1 MIVQSL
7 TRRAAWTVLATLS
20 SASTTLAEQPQLV
33 TFDSLLAEMIDR
45 TALAEFP
52 DPPYTCK
59 QFSSYDRRS
68 VAPNDPQAW
77 FANGDRGQYLRYEE
91 RDGRREGVMMDAD
104 GPGVV
109 VRIWSANPQGTLR
122 IYLDG
127 SDEPAIEEPMAAL
140 LNGTGP
146 VASPLSAVRAR
157 GHNLYLPIPYATH
170 CKITCDE
177 PDPPDVYYQINY
189 RTYPKDVRVR
199 SFRRRWFTMKVQAIA
214 RANFILNAR
223 PAVVIPASPFRHT
236 IQPGETVDLSHT
248 NSGGAIV
255 TFELR
260 IEHDNPDQILRNC
273 VLRGEFDGYETI
285 NCPLG
290 DFFGTAPGLN
300 AYSTWSF
307 TVDAGGVL
315 TSRWVMPFQRSCVF
329 RLTNLGDE
337 EVGLTGFVHTTDYQ
351 WNDRSMHFH
360 ALWRSEGPFST
371 QPRQDWNYATIS
383 GQGVWVGDALS
394 ITNPVT
400 TWWGEGDEKI
410 YVDAEAFPSHFGTG
424 TEDYYGYAWGSTER
438 FASPFHNQT
447 RCDGPGSFGFT
458 SVNRFRLLD
467 AIPFTESLTFDMEVW
482 HWKDVDVHYAA
493 TSYFYA
499 RPGATHNVP
508 PITDPKVLVLPKL
521 ELHVFRR
528 AGALEAEKLA
538 VIAKSA
544 GSVLAI
550 QSIGSGEPNT
560 WSEMRHLWCK
570 TTQVGDRVD
579 FRVPVETS
587 GRREIIVYP
596 TRSWDYGIV
605 QFYVNDKKA
614 GAPLDTFNI
623 ENPNAVGVPRAYS
636 LGIFDLTENGFTL
649 RVEVV
654 GTNASSRPPHYY
666 WGLDCVVVK

>member
-7 TRRAAWTVLATLS
+7 TRRAAWAVLATLS
-20 SASTTLAEQPQLV
+20 SASTTGAEQPQLV

-52 DPPYTCK
+52 DPPYICK

-68 VAPNDPQAW
+68 VTPNDPQAW
-77 FANGDRGQYLRYEE
+77 FANSDRGQYLRDEE
-91 RDGRREGVMMDAD
+91 REGRREGVMMDAD

-127 SDEPAIEEPMAAL
+127 SDEPTIEEPMAAL

-146 VASPLSAVRAR
+146 VASPLSGVRAR

-177 PDPPDVYYQINY
+177 IDPPDVYYQINY
-189 RTYPKDVRVR
+189 RTYPKDVRVQ
-199 SFRRRWFTMKVQAIA
+199 SFRRGWFTMKVQAIA
-214 RANFILNAR
+214 RANFILSAR
-223 PAVVIPASPFRHT
+223 PAVVIPASPFQRT
-236 IQPGETVDLSHT
+236 IRPGETVELFRN
-248 NSGGAIV
+248 NSGGAVV

-260 IEHDNPDQILRNC
+260 IEHDNPEQILRSC
-273 VLRGEFDGYETI
+273 VLKGQFDGYETI

-329 RLTNLGDE
+329 GLTNLGDE
-337 EVGLTGFVHTTDYQ
+337 EVTLTGFVRTTDYQ

-360 ALWRSEGPFST
+360 ALWRSEGPMFT
-371 QPRQDWNYATIS
+371 QPRQDWNYATIH

-394 ITNPVT
+394 IANPVT

-410 YVDAEAFPSHFGTG
+410 YVDGEAFPSHFGTG

-499 RPGATHNVP
+499 RPGATHNVV
-508 PITDPKVLVLPKL
+508 PITDPKSLVLPKL
-521 ELHVFRR
+521 ELQVFRR
-528 AGALEAEKLA
+528 AGALEAEKLT
-538 VIAKSA
+538 VIAKSP
-544 GSVLAI
+544 GSVLEI
-550 QSIGSGEPNT
+550 QSLGGGESNT

-570 TTQVGDRVD
+570 ATQVGDWVD
-579 FRVPVETS
+579 LEIPV
-587 GRREIIVYP
+587 RRGQLEIIVYP

-605 QFYVNDKKA
+605 QFFVNDEKA
-614 GAPLDTFNI
+614 GEPLDTFNI
-623 ENPNAVGVPRAYS
+623 EAPTAVGVPRAYS
-636 LGIFDLTENGFTL
+636 LGTFDLTEDGFTL

-666 WGLDCVVVK
+666 WGLDCVVVQ